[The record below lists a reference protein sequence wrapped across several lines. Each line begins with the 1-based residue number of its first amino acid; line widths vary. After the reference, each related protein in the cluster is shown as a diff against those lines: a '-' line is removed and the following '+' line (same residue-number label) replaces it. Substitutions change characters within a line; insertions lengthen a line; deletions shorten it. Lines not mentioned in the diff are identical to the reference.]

1 MSEEIRE
8 DTQKD
13 TQKDIQKD
21 IQEEFHEP
29 LLVKIAKITVKA
41 VGLLLVFGTIIF
53 FIWRA
58 FFSTIIPTEVRSLSP
73 NSALKEAYETA
84 LAEGKELTVF
94 YQESQYDTTT
104 VRDKNYSYFSAK
116 EARFIQE
123 ANQVQLLFRY
133 NNATI
138 RHLVEDY
145 GLTETPDRSSELY
158 DVTLYVAYDL
168 TPDDLTDNAGNNPE
182 SVRFVRYRA
191 STSTPATTLL
201 YNYRRLT
208 FDGLDMTV
216 TDNPVLAVYVDVYYL
231 GDVNYEADPYGTIC
245 IYDYA
250 AENTY
255 GTLDKKEIASLEALP

>member
-1 MSEEIRE
+1 MSEDIREEIRE
-8 DTQKD
+8 DTHEEIRE
-13 TQKDIQKD
+13 DIS
-21 IQEEFHEP
+21 EEIREP

-58 FFSTIIPTEVRSLSP
+58 FFSTIIPAEVRSLAP
-73 NSALKEAYETA
+73 NAPLKDAYEAA
-84 LAEGKELTVF
+84 LAECKELTVF

-145 GLTETPDRSSELY
+145 KLTEIPDRSSELY

-168 TPDDLTDNAGNNPE
+168 TPDDLTDNAGNDPE
-182 SVRFVRYRA
+182 SVKFVRYHA
-191 STSTPATTLL
+191 TSSTPATTLL

-208 FDGLDMTV
+208 FDGLDMMV

-231 GDVNYEADPYGTIC
+231 GDVNYEDEPYGTIC
-245 IYDYA
+245 IFDYA

-255 GTLDKKEIASLEALP
+255 GTLDKKEIAALNELP

>member
-1 MSEEIRE
+1 MSEQ
-8 DTQKD
+8 THQ
-13 TQKDIQKD
+13 
-21 IQEEFHEP
+21 P
-29 LLVKIAKITVKA
+29 LLIRIAKITVKS

-58 FFSTIIPTEVRSLSP
+58 FFSTAIPAEVKFLSP
-73 NSALKEAYETA
+73 TPALRDAYKAA

-145 GLTETPDRSSELY
+145 NLAEIPDRSAELY

-182 SVRFVRYRA
+182 SVKFVRYHA
-191 STSTPATTLL
+191 SSSTPATTLL
-201 YNYRRLT
+201 YNYHRLT

-231 GDVNYEADPYGTIC
+231 GDVNYEDEPYGTIC
-245 IYDYA
+245 IYDYM

-255 GTLDKKEIASLEALP
+255 GTLDKKEIAALTETP

>member
-1 MSEEIRE
+1 MSEPIRE
-8 DTQKD
+8 SL
-13 TQKDIQKD
+13 
-21 IQEEFHEP
+21 P
-29 LLVKIAKITVKA
+29 VKIARLTVKSI
-41 VGLLLVFGTIIF
+41 GLLLVFGTIIF

-58 FFSTIIPTEVRSLSP
+58 FFSTVIPSEVRSLAP
-73 NSALKEAYETA
+73 NPALKEAYETA

-94 YQESQYDTTT
+94 YQGSQYDTTT

-116 EARFIQE
+116 EARFIVE
-123 ANQVQLLFRY
+123 ANQVQILFRY

-145 GLTETPDRSSELY
+145 GLAELPDRADELY

-168 TPDDLTDNAGNNPE
+168 TPDDITDNAINDPA
-182 SVRFVRYRA
+182 SVKFVRYHA
-191 STSTPATTLL
+191 TSSTPATSLL
-201 YNYRRLT
+201 YNYRRMT

-216 TDNPVLAVYVDVYYL
+216 SENPVLAVYVDVYYL
-231 GDVNYEADPYGTIC
+231 GDINYEEDPYGTIC
-245 IYDYA
+245 IYDYL

>member
-1 MSEEIRE
+1 MSESMPESPVI
-8 DTQKD
+8 
-13 TQKDIQKD
+13 
-21 IQEEFHEP
+21 
-29 LLVKIAKITVKA
+29 KIMKLTVKA
-41 VGLLLVFGTIIF
+41 VGMILVFGTILF

-58 FFSTIIPTEVRSLSP
+58 FFSTIVPDEVRHISP
-73 NSALKEAYETA
+73 NDPLRAAYLTA
-84 LAEGKELTVF
+84 VDRGEELTVF

-123 ANQVQLLFRY
+123 ADQVQLLFRY

-145 GLTETPDRSSELY
+145 GLAEIPDRAAELY

-168 TPDDLTDNAGNNPE
+168 TPADLSDNAGNNPE
-182 SVRFVRYRA
+182 SVKFVRYHA
-191 STSTPATTLL
+191 TSSEPAQSLM

-216 TDNPVLAVYVDVYYL
+216 TDNPVLAVYVDVYYVEDL
-231 GDVNYEADPYGTIC
+231 DYEKEPYGTIC
-245 IYDYA
+245 IYDYL

-255 GTLDKKEIASLEALP
+255 YTLSKSEIEALTETP

>member
-1 MSEEIRE
+1 MSEQNR
-8 DTQKD
+8 DSLMTR
-13 TQKDIQKD
+13 
-21 IQEEFHEP
+21 
-29 LLVKIAKITVKA
+29 IAKITVKA
-41 VGLLLVFGTIIF
+41 VGYLLVFGTIIF

-58 FFSTIIPTEVRSLSP
+58 FFSTAVPAEVKFLSANP
-73 NSALKEAYETA
+73 ALKTAYETA
-84 LAEGKELTVF
+84 LSEGKELTVF

-104 VRDKNYSYFSAK
+104 VRDKNYSYFTAK
-116 EARFIQE
+116 DARFIVE

-145 GLTETPDRSSELY
+145 GLTETPERTAELY

-168 TPDDLTDNAGNNPE
+168 TPADLTDNAGNDPA
-182 SVRFVRYRA
+182 SVKFVRYHA
-191 STSTPATTLL
+191 TSSEPATSLM
-201 YNYRRLT
+201 YNYRRMT

-231 GDVNYEADPYGTIC
+231 GDLNYEAEPYGTIC
-245 IYDYA
+245 IYDYL

-255 GTLDKKEIASLEALP
+255 VTLDKKEIAALTEMP

>member
-1 MSEEIRE
+1 MSEQ
-8 DTQKD
+8 THQ
-13 TQKDIQKD
+13 
-21 IQEEFHEP
+21 P
-29 LLVKIAKITVKA
+29 LLIRIAKITVKS

-58 FFSTIIPTEVRSLSP
+58 FFSTAIPAEVKFLSP
-73 NSALKEAYETA
+73 NPALRDAYKTA
-84 LAEGKELTVF
+84 QAEGKELTVF

-116 EARFIQE
+116 EVRFIQE

-145 GLTETPDRSSELY
+145 GLAEIPDRADQLY

-182 SVRFVRYRA
+182 SVKFVRYHA
-191 STSTPATTLL
+191 TSSTPASTLL
-201 YNYRRLT
+201 YNYRRMT

-231 GDVNYEADPYGTIC
+231 GDLDYEAEPYGTVC

-250 AENTY
+250 AANTY
-255 GTLDKKEIASLEALP
+255 GTLDKKEIASLEELP

>member
-1 MSEEIRE
+1 MSEHAKES
-8 DTQKD
+8 
-13 TQKDIQKD
+13 
-21 IQEEFHEP
+21 
-29 LLVKIAKITVKA
+29 LLTKIARLTVKA
-41 VGLLLVFGTIIF
+41 IGMILVFGTILF

-58 FFSTIIPTEVRSLSP
+58 FFSTAVPSEVKYLSP
-73 NSALKEAYETA
+73 NTPLRDASKAA
-84 LAEGKELTVF
+84 LAEGREVTVF
-94 YQESQYDTTT
+94 YQQSQYDTTT

-116 EARFIQE
+116 EARLIQE

-145 GLTETPDRSSELY
+145 SLTEIPDRTADLY

-168 TPDDLTDNAGNNPE
+168 TPDNLTDNAGNDP
-182 SVRFVRYRA
+182 SAVKFVRYHA
-191 STSTPATTLL
+191 TSSEPARSLM
-201 YNYRRLT
+201 YNYRRMT

-231 GDVNYEADPYGTIC
+231 GDLDYEAEPYGTIC

-255 GTLDKKEIASLEALP
+255 GTLTKQEIAALESLS

>member
-1 MSEEIRE
+1 MSEQ
-8 DTQKD
+8 THQ
-13 TQKDIQKD
+13 
-21 IQEEFHEP
+21 P
-29 LLVKIAKITVKA
+29 LLIRIAKITVKS

-58 FFSTIIPTEVRSLSP
+58 FFSTAIPAEVKFLSP
-73 NSALKEAYETA
+73 NPALRDAYKAA

-116 EARFIQE
+116 EVRFIQE

-145 GLTETPDRSSELY
+145 GLAEIPDRAAELY

-168 TPDDLTDNAGNNPE
+168 TPADITDNAGNDPA
-182 SVRFVRYRA
+182 SVKFVRYHA
-191 STSTPATTLL
+191 TSSEPAQSLM
-201 YNYRRLT
+201 YNYRRMT

-231 GDVNYEADPYGTIC
+231 GDLDYEAEPYGTIC

-250 AENTY
+250 AEKTY
-255 GTLDKKEIASLEALP
+255 ESLDKNVIEALSEMP

>member
-1 MSEEIRE
+1 MSEQ
-8 DTQKD
+8 THQ
-13 TQKDIQKD
+13 
-21 IQEEFHEP
+21 P
-29 LLVKIAKITVKA
+29 LLIRIAKITVKS

-58 FFSTIIPTEVRSLSP
+58 FFSTAIPAEVKFLSP
-73 NSALKEAYETA
+73 NPALRDAYKAA

-145 GLTETPDRSSELY
+145 GLSEIPDRASELY

-182 SVRFVRYRA
+182 SVKFVRYHA
-191 STSTPATTLL
+191 TNSTPATSLL
-201 YNYRRLT
+201 YNFRRLT

-216 TDNPVLAVYVDVYYL
+216 TDTPVLAVYVDVYYL
-231 GDVNYEADPYGTIC
+231 GDLDYEAEPYGTIC
-245 IYDYA
+245 IYDYL

-255 GTLDKKEIASLEALP
+255 GTLDKKEISALSEMP

>member
-1 MSEEIRE
+1 MSERVNESIGA
-8 DTQKD
+8 
-13 TQKDIQKD
+13 
-21 IQEEFHEP
+21 
-29 LLVKIAKITVKA
+29 KIARITVKA
-41 VGLLLVFGTIIF
+41 VGLILVFGTIIF

-58 FFSTIIPTEVRSLSP
+58 FFSTISPAEVRHI
-73 NSALKEAYETA
+73 SANGTLREAYEAA

-94 YQESQYDTTT
+94 YQESQYDTTA
-104 VRDKNYSYFSAK
+104 VRDKNYSYFTAK
-116 EARFIQE
+116 DARFIQE
-123 ANQVQLLFRY
+123 ARQVQLLFRY

-145 GLTETPDRSSELY
+145 KLTEIPAREAELY

-168 TPDDLTDNAGNNPE
+168 TPDNPTDNAGNNPE
-182 SVRFVRYRA
+182 SVKFVRYHATSSEPAA
-191 STSTPATTLL
+191 SLM
-201 YNYRRLT
+201 YNYRRMT

-231 GDVNYEADPYGTIC
+231 GDLNYEAEPYGTIC

-255 GTLDKKEIASLEALP
+255 GTLTKQEIAALESLS